1 MCQRALPGT
10 RVEGEHRLGCTR
22 QLVPLTCPAAAPGLR
37 VRPPDVHQR
46 DRVREAEQRPNSVPW
61 LHVSTARLLSV
72 ARAAD
77 CAHAHAHTH
86 ACARTYIHTCARVQS
101 THACTQCKHTYMCA
115 HAHKNNYTCTCR
127 HTCVHACMDMH
138 MRSHASTH
146 ICVCAQVH
154 ARTHAHIH
162 IWPMDNK
169 GPTASVPTQSKI
181 LIKPSTP
188 QTLTTNS
195 QLSTGSLIDNINSR

>member
-72 ARAAD
+72 ARTAD
-77 CAHAHAHTH
+77 CAHAHARTH

-127 HTCVHACMDMH
+127 QAHVCACVHGYAHALTRIHAH
-138 MRSHASTH
+138 MRVCTSTCTH
-146 ICVCAQVH
+146 T
-154 ARTHAHIH
+154 RTHTHMAHGQQGAYGISSH
-162 IWPMDNK
+162 
-169 GPTASVPTQSKI
+169 TVQ
-181 LIKPSTP
+181 
-188 QTLTTNS
+188 NS
-195 QLSTGSLIDNINSR
+195 HKTFNSPDLNY

>member
-72 ARAAD
+72 APCGRLCTRT
-77 CAHAHAHTH
+77 CAHTCMCTHIHTHVCTCAKHTCMHTVQAHIHVCPCTQKQLHMHMQAGTRVCMRAWICTCAHTHPRTYACVHKYMHAHTH
-86 ACARTYIHTCARVQS
+86 TY
-101 THACTQCKHTYMCA
+101 TYGPW
-115 HAHKNNYTCTCR
+115 TTRGLR
-127 HTCVHACMDMH
+127 HQFPH
-138 MRSHASTH
+138 SPKFS
-146 ICVCAQVH
+146 
-154 ARTHAHIH
+154 
-162 IWPMDNK
+162 
-169 GPTASVPTQSKI
+169 
-181 LIKPSTP
+181 
-188 QTLTTNS
+188 
-195 QLSTGSLIDNINSR
+195 